1 MRNYNKLLIAPALSM
16 LASAFV
22 SSASPSSAFVSSAFA
37 SSAFAQAEV
46 TADEVAV
53 DNVLVCATPADAK
66 SYAASHKDAIQ
77 SSIAGQADEKACLV
91 TKAVFISGQQSD
103 RIEHSDATYAVTEIL
118 IVAVKTPYGVLRMR
132 PNVAY
137 TLMKLNEVRV

>member
-1 MRNYNKLLIAPALSM
+1 
-16 LASAFV
+16 
-22 SSASPSSAFVSSAFA
+22 
-37 SSAFAQAEV
+37 
-46 TADEVAV
+46 V

-66 SYAASHKDAIQ
+66 SYAAIHKDAIQ

-91 TKAVFISGQQSD
+91 TKVVFIPGQQSD

-118 IVAVKTPYGVLRMR
+118 IVAVKTPQGVLRMR